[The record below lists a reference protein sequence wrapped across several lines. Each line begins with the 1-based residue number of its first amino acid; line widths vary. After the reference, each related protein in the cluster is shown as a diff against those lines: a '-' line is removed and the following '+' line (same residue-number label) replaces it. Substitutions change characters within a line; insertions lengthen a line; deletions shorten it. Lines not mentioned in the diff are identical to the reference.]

1 MTRALAPES
10 LLLSLLPLALLI
22 FMLAGCIVLFGD
34 ETTGGPAQV
43 SMIIA
48 GVAAAL
54 IGMFRGTS
62 WSQLEAGTAVTV
74 SRAMPIIMII
84 LVIGM
89 LIGLWIVAGV
99 IPLMIYYGLL
109 MISPDVFYLAALFLS
124 SVVALATGSSW
135 STAGTV
141 GVVLVAV
148 AEIAGLSPAIC
159 AGAVISGAYFGDK
172 LSPLSD
178 TTNLAAGMT
187 ATPLFE
193 HIRNMLW
200 TTVPAYL
207 IAIVGFSVLSAGS
220 HPAIDIQHMDNIS
233 SVLSTEF
240 NLTPWLLLPVLVT
253 FGMAA
258 FRTPAFLALLTGGLA
273 AAMVGFGTQPGIQ
286 DAGLNN
292 ALIDLGRAAA
302 TGVNAETG
310 NAELNALLS
319 RGGMASMLPTI
330 WLIIS
335 AMFFGGM
342 MEHSGCLGDIVR
354 LLLKGAKTGAALMLR
369 AGLTSFASN
378 IITPD
383 QFLSLAMPA
392 QMYNAPFREHGLKS
406 RNLSRVLE
414 DFGTATSPLVPWNTC
429 GAYMAGALGV
439 MTIAYLPFCFFNLAS
454 PLVSTFFILMNWRVD
469 YEESEPTPPSQDV
482 LVRSEE

>member
-1 MTRALAPES
+1 MTTDSTSGPENT
-10 LLLSLLPLALLI
+10 LLSLLPLLMLV
-22 FMLAGCIVLFGD
+22 FLLAGSLALFGD

-43 SMIIA
+43 SMIFA
-48 GVAAAL
+48 GVAASI
-54 IGMFRGTS
+54 IGMMRGKS
-62 WSQLEAGTAVTV
+62 WDRLEAGTATTV

-84 LVIGM
+84 LVIGL
-89 LIGLWIVAGV
+89 LIGLWIVSGV
-99 IPLMIYYGLL
+99 IPLLIHYGLL
-109 MISPDVFYLAALFLS
+109 LISPDVFYLATLLIS

-148 AEIAGLSPAIC
+148 AELAGLSPAIC
-159 AGAVISGAYFGDK
+159 AGAVISGTYFGDK

-187 ATPLFE
+187 ETPLFE
-193 HIRNMLW
+193 HIRNLLW
-200 TTVPAYL
+200 TTIPAYL
-207 IAIVGFSVLSAGS
+207 VAVIGFSILSAGAAPVLNVERIES
-220 HPAIDIQHMDNIS
+220 ISALLDNR
-233 SVLSTEF
+233 F
-240 NLTPWLLLPVLVT
+240 NLTPWLLVPVIVT
-253 FGMAA
+253 LGSAV
-258 FRTPAFLALLTGGLA
+258 FRAPAFLALLAGGIAAAIMGLA
-273 AAMVGFGTQPGIQ
+273 TQPGIQ
-286 DAGLNN
+286 ELGPSG
-292 ALIDLGRAAA
+292 ALMELGQAAA
-302 TGVNAETG
+302 TGVTAKTG
-310 NAELNALLS
+310 NTELDALLS

-354 LLLKGAKTGAALMLR
+354 LLLKGAKSGAALMLR
-369 AGLTSFASN
+369 AGLTSLASN

-383 QFLSLAMPA
+383 QFLSLAVPA
-392 QMYNAPFREHGLKS
+392 QMYNGPFRERGLKS

-414 DFGTATSPLVPWNTC
+414 DFGTVSSPLVPWNTC

-454 PLVSTFFILMNWRVD
+454 PLISTLYILMKWRVD
-469 YEESEPTPPSQDV
+469 YEEADPD
-482 LVRSEE
+482 RSSRKAER